1 MKTKME
7 TQQIEIALTSLVKKY
22 KDQDDSG
29 VENIPNNLL
38 CKMAALELCGWIE
51 DTHDEIILNCLEKIK
66 SNLNNS
72 DTNFKK
78 LESDIKK
85 QLNNTHGLSYTN
97 HLRKLLVLTLGEYLT
112 LKLEK
117 DIATIE
123 SLQSEL
129 DTFHHY
135 RNDLAHQSVTNPRL
149 QQLLAPNI
157 VFQKFQTISIA
168 LKEIEDYLS
177 ARTPI

>member
-1 MKTKME
+1 MNTFH
-7 TQQIEIALTSLVKKY
+7 EISYTSL
-22 KDQDDSG
+22 
-29 VENIPNNLL
+29 LL
-38 CKMAALELCGWIE
+38 A
-51 DTHDEIILNCLEKIK
+51 
-66 SNLNNS
+66 SS
-72 DTNFKK
+72 
-78 LESDIKK
+78 
-85 QLNNTHGLSYTN
+85 
-97 HLRKLLVLTLGEYLT
+97 LVLITLLFSYRQQ